1 MLILIRKS
9 GERITIGERIRITV
23 LEIKGKQVRLG
34 IEAPP
39 DTMVHRE
46 EIFQRIQREN
56 RLAARGGAKELEKL
70 VNFWKSKAPDK
81 GRNPGNVKP

>member
-1 MLILIRKS
+1 VVLILTRKS
-9 GERITIGERIRITV
+9 GERITIGDQIRVTV
-23 LEIKGKQVRLG
+23 LEIRGKQVREIRGKQVRLG

-56 RLAARGGAKELEKL
+56 RMAARSGARELERL
-70 VNFWKSKAPDK
+70 ADFWKSKA
-81 GRNPGNVKP
+81 R

>member
-1 MLILIRKS
+1 MLILTRKS
-9 GERITIGERIRITV
+9 GERITIGDHIRVTV

-39 DTMVHRE
+39 ETRVHRE

-56 RLAARGGAKELEKL
+56 RLAAESSSTAVATLTSFWGKENGRPLE
-70 VNFWKSKAPDK
+70 P
-81 GRNPGNVKP
+81 

>member
-1 MLILIRKS
+1 MLILTRKS
-9 GERITIGERIRITV
+9 GERITIGDQIRVTV
-23 LEIKGKQVRLG
+23 LEIRGKQVRLG

-56 RLAARGGAKELEKL
+56 RMAARSGARELERL
-70 VNFWKSKAPDK
+70 ADFWKSKA
-81 GRNPGNVKP
+81 R